1 MSLCPRHERNSTN
14 DRYHNA
20 IVPPVIQR
28 NILENP
34 AWYTAY
40 TPYSP
45 EQSQGRLESLI
56 NFQTVV
62 ISLTALPIANAS
74 LLDESTACAEGM
86 AMCLASIPK
95 PKFNKGKK
103 VFLVS
108 PSVAPQTL
116 AVLQTR
122 ASGFGIELKVAKSN
136 DGLEKEIEELGEEKL
151 MGALVQYPDVD
162 GDIKDWESVAG
173 KVKGAGAKL
182 VVASDLLALT
192 MLKPPGEWGADI
204 VCGNTQRFGKSR

>member
-1 MSLCPRHERNSTN
+1 MSIDCQDKSLAYTL
-14 DRYHNA
+14 
-20 IVPPVIQR
+20 Q
-28 NILENP
+28 ILENP

-56 NFQTVV
+56 NFQTVA

-74 LLDESTACAEGM
+74 LLDEATASAEAM
-86 AMCLASIPK
+86 AMCLASMPK
-95 PKFNKGKK
+95 TQLLKGKK

-108 PSVAPQTL
+108 PSVAPQTI

-122 ASGFGIELKVAKSN
+122 ATGFDIELKVAASN
-136 DGLEKEIEELGEEKL
+136 ETFESEVEALGEDKL
-151 MGALVQYPDVD
+151 MGAMVQYPDVNGAI
-162 GDIKDWESVAG
+162 GDWAG
-173 KVKGAGAKL
+173 MASKVKGLGAKV

-204 VCGNTQRFGKSR
+204 VCGNSQRFGG